1 MNFLKSISPH
11 VHWLPRIALAS
22 VFLYHGLG
30 KFPVAAGMAQMMG
43 MPVIMIYMLA
53 MVEVI
58 GSLLILYGGFGPD
71 WATRLGGLFFTPVML
86 GAIFMV
92 HIKNG
97 WNSINMGTGNMG
109 MGMEFQ
115 FVLLCISLFFLIRG
129 NDVKAVA

>member
-1 MNFLKSISPH
+1 
-11 VHWLPRIALAS
+11 
-22 VFLYHGLG
+22 
-30 KFPVAAGMAQMMG
+30 
-43 MPVIMIYMLA
+43 
-53 MVEVI
+53 
-58 GSLLILYGGFGPD
+58 LLILIGAFGPD

-115 FVLLCISLFFLIRG
+115 FTLLCISLFFFFRG
-129 NDVKAVA
+129 NDVKTVA